1 MVEKD
6 GRKVCPLKVT
16 TDLGKIGGMQ
26 IEEQSS
32 IEETINA

>member
-16 TDLGKIGGMQ
+16 TGLGKIGGMQ
-26 IEEQSS
+26 IEEQ
-32 IEETINA
+32 

>member
-16 TDLGKIGGMQ
+16 TGLGKFGGMQ
-26 IEEQSS
+26 IEEQGS
-32 IEETINA
+32 IEETVSA